1 MRRFTATLTALTA
14 VFLLCSPARAAAG
27 IHAASAVLM
36 DAESGRV
43 LYARDAHHPRL
54 IASTTKLLTALVA
67 AERAEDLDEVVTVK
81 GEWLGSEGSSIYLRA
96 GEEIT
101 LRGLLYGLLLQSGN
115 DAAMAVAC
123 HIAGSEGDFVALM
136 NQKAAELG
144 MKNSSFAN
152 PSGLND
158 DNHYSTA
165 YDLALLA
172 RACLD
177 NETVAEICATRTVT
191 VGTRTFVNHNKLLSR
206 YEGCVGMKTGFTE
219 KAGRTLVSAAARD
232 GQTLICVT
240 LNDGDDWN
248 DHAKLLDYGFAT
260 FPRQVLCR
268 AGEVYG
274 YAAVEGSLIPAV
286 AAETLGELGY
296 PFTEA
301 EKPVMEIE
309 LPESVPAPLGPGV
322 QLGELRWLL
331 DGEVVARMPLVSQ
344 SGAGLD
350 AREPLTLW
358 GKLRG
363 LFGCVTFSPEKT
375 VLTGEAKKSKPA
387 N

>member
-1 MRRFTATLTALTA
+1 MRRISAALTALAA
-14 VFLLCSPARAAAG
+14 VFLLCPPVRAVG
-27 IHAASAVLM
+27 VHAASAVLM

-43 LYARDAHHPRL
+43 LYQLDAHHPRL

-67 AERAEDLDEVVTVK
+67 VEQAEDLDEVVTVK
-81 GEWLGSEGSSIYLRA
+81 GEWLGSEGSSIYLKA

-115 DAAMAVAC
+115 DAAMSVAC
-123 HIAGSEGDFVALM
+123 HIAGSETNFVAMM

-144 MKNSSFAN
+144 MRDSSFAN

-158 DNHYSTA
+158 DDHYSTA

-172 RACLD
+172 RACLS
-177 NETVAEICATRTVT
+177 NETVAEICATRAVT
-191 VGTRTFVNHNKLLSR
+191 VGARTFINHNKLLSR

-219 KAGRTLVSAAARD
+219 KAGRTLVSAATRN

-260 FPRQVLCR
+260 FPRQALCQ

-274 YAAVEGSLIPAV
+274 WVAVEGSLIPAV
-286 AAETLGELGY
+286 AVETREELGY
-296 PFTEA
+296 PLTEA

-309 LPESVPAPLGPGV
+309 LLQSAAAPLAPGV
-322 QLGELRWLL
+322 QLGELRWRL
-331 DGEVVARMPLVSQ
+331 DGEVIARMPLVSQ
-344 SGAGLD
+344 SAAGLD
-350 AREPLTLW
+350 VREPMTLW
-358 GKLRG
+358 ERLRA
-363 LFGCVTFSPEKT
+363 S
-375 VLTGEAKKSKPA
+375 GEGHLLLRERK
-387 N
+387 